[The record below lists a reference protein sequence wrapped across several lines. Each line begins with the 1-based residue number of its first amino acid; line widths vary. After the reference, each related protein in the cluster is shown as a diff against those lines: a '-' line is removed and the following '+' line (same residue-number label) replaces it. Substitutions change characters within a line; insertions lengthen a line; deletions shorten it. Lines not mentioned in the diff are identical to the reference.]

1 MTLDEAIQHCKE
13 VAENTTCAG
22 CKKEHLQLAE
32 WLQELKKR
40 RSDSMAKNL
49 IPEIARMLSV
59 ENERRTTKMIE
70 FTVAGEPV
78 AQGRPRF
85 STRGSFVKAYDPAK
99 SKDYKAYV
107 KLVAAAAMNE
117 RSLKPF
123 DGAISVDIK
132 AFVSVPKSKSKKFRE
147 AALICEIRPT
157 KKPDCDNI
165 AKILL
170 DAMTGIVYEDDKQIV
185 KLSVEKYYD
194 EVPRVEVAI
203 INE

>member
-1 MTLDEAIQHCKE
+1 
-13 VAENTTCAG
+13 
-22 CKKEHLQLAE
+22 
-32 WLQELKKR
+32 
-40 RSDSMAKNL
+40 
-49 IPEIARMLSV
+49 
-59 ENERRTTKMIE
+59 MIE
-70 FTVAGEPV
+70 FTVTGEPV

-117 RSLKPF
+117 RSLKPLG
-123 DGAISVDIK
+123 GAISVDIK

-147 AALICEIRPT
+147 AALIWEIRPT

-185 KLSVEKYYD
+185 KLSVEKFYD
-194 EVPRVEVAI
+194 EVPRVEVTI

>member
-1 MTLDEAIQHCKE
+1 
-13 VAENTTCAG
+13 
-22 CKKEHLQLAE
+22 
-32 WLQELKKR
+32 
-40 RSDSMAKNL
+40 
-49 IPEIARMLSV
+49 
-59 ENERRTTKMIE
+59 MIN
-70 FTVAGEPV
+70 FTVNGEPV

-85 STRGSFVKAYDPAK
+85 STRGSFVKAYDPEK
-99 SKDYKAYV
+99 SKNYKAYV

-117 RSLKPF
+117 SSLKPL
-123 DGAISVDIK
+123 DGAISVDIT
-132 AFVSVPKSKSKKFRE
+132 AFVSIPKSKSKKFRE
-147 AALICEIRPT
+147 NALKQLERPT

-194 EVPRVEVAI
+194 EVPRVEVQI

>member
-1 MTLDEAIQHCKE
+1 
-13 VAENTTCAG
+13 
-22 CKKEHLQLAE
+22 
-32 WLQELKKR
+32 
-40 RSDSMAKNL
+40 
-49 IPEIARMLSV
+49 
-59 ENERRTTKMIE
+59 MIE

-85 STRGSFVKAYDPAK
+85 SARGSFVKAYDPAK

-117 RSLKPF
+117 RSLKPL

-147 AALICEIRPT
+147 AALIWEIRPT

>member
-1 MTLDEAIQHCKE
+1 
-13 VAENTTCAG
+13 
-22 CKKEHLQLAE
+22 
-32 WLQELKKR
+32 
-40 RSDSMAKNL
+40 
-49 IPEIARMLSV
+49 
-59 ENERRTTKMIE
+59 MIE

-85 STRGSFVKAYDPAK
+85 STRGNFVKAYDPAK

-107 KLVAAAAMNE
+107 KLVAAAAMKE
-117 RSLKPF
+117 RSLKPL
-123 DGAISVDIK
+123 DGAIAVSVR
-132 AFVSVPKSKSKKFRE
+132 AYVSVPKSKSKKFRE
-147 AALICEIRPT
+147 NALKGLERPT

-170 DAMTGIVYEDDKQIV
+170 DAMTGIAYEDDKQIV

>member
-1 MTLDEAIQHCKE
+1 
-13 VAENTTCAG
+13 
-22 CKKEHLQLAE
+22 
-32 WLQELKKR
+32 
-40 RSDSMAKNL
+40 
-49 IPEIARMLSV
+49 
-59 ENERRTTKMIE
+59 MIE

-117 RSLKPF
+117 RSLKPL
-123 DGAISVDIK
+123 DGAIAVSIR
-132 AFVSVPKSKSKKFRE
+132 AYVSVPKSKKFRE
-147 AALICEIRPT
+147 NALKGLERPT

-170 DAMTGIVYEDDKQIV
+170 DAMTGIAYEDDKQIIRLV
-185 KLSVEKYYD
+185 VEKFYD
-194 EVPRVEVAI
+194 EVPRVEVTVFD
-203 INE
+203 E